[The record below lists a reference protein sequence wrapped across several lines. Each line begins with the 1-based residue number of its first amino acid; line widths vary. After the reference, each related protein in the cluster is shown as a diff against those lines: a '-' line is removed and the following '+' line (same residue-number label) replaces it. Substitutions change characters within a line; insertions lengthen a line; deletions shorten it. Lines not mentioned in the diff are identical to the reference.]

1 MDNDAMNDQN
11 IKKITNL
18 KKLNAELEEKVEYQ
32 LMTITELD
40 ERCGAMEAD
49 IDHLQATV
57 ENEAEASHKK
67 DKIIE

>member
-1 MDNDAMNDQN
+1 MNDQN
-11 IKKITNL
+11 TKKINNL

-40 ERCGAMEAD
+40 ERCSLMEAD
-49 IDHLQATV
+49 IDHLQATID
-57 ENEAEASHKK
+57 NEAEVSHKK